1 MIRRW
6 VRLRRDKIVGGVLGG
21 LAWKYDLHPALPRV
35 IALILLIGGF
45 PVMTLFVLL
54 AYAGLWLLL
63 PAIDR
68 QHELPAPLLV
78 KGLQRLTK
86 GRVLAGVC
94 LGIARQYQLDVTVV
108 RVVMVALTV
117 TGGVG
122 LIAYIAGWL
131 LIPLESSG
139 GAA

>member
-1 MIRRW
+1 M
-6 VRLRRDKIVGGVLGG
+6 RRDKIVGGVLGG
-21 LAWKYDLHPALPRV
+21 LAWKYDLHPAWTRV

-45 PVMTLFVLL
+45 PVMTLLVLI
-54 AYAGLWLLL
+54 AYAAAWLLL

-68 QHELPAPLLV
+68 HLELPATVLV
-78 KGLQRLTK
+78 KGLQRPTK

-94 LGIARQYQLDVTVV
+94 LAIARQYRLDVTLV
-108 RVVMVALTV
+108 RLVMVALTV

-131 LIPLESSG
+131 LIPLDSSG
-139 GAA
+139 TV

>member
-1 MIRRW
+1 MDRNW
-6 VRLRRDKIVGGVLGG
+6 VRLRRDKIVGGVLSG
-21 LAWKYDLHPALPRV
+21 LAWKYDLHPALTRV

-45 PVMTLFVLL
+45 PVMTLIVLL
-54 AYAGLWLLL
+54 AYAAAWLLL

-68 QHELPAPLLV
+68 LEELPAPVLI
-78 KGLQRLTK
+78 KGLQRPVK

-94 LGIARQYQLDVTVV
+94 LAIAQQYRLDVTLV

-122 LIAYIAGWL
+122 LIAYMAGWL
-131 LIPLESSG
+131 LIPLDSSG
-139 GAA
+139 AV

>member
-1 MIRRW
+1 MDRNW

-45 PVMTLFVLL
+45 PVLTLLGLL
-54 AYAGLWLLL
+54 AYIVAWLLL

-68 QHELPAPLLV
+68 QLELPAPLLV
-78 KGLQRLTK
+78 KGLQRPVK

-94 LGIARQYQLDVTVV
+94 LGVARQYRLDVTLV

-131 LIPLESSG
+131 LIPLDSSG
-139 GAA
+139 AV

>member
-1 MIRRW
+1 MDRNW

-45 PVMTLFVLL
+45 PVMTLLVVLC
-54 AYAGLWLLL
+54 YATAWLLL

-68 QHELPAPLLV
+68 LEELPAPVLV
-78 KGLQRLTK
+78 KGLQRPAK

-94 LGIARQYQLDVTVV
+94 LSTARHYRLDVTLV
-108 RVVMVALTV
+108 RLVMVALTV

-139 GAA
+139 TA

>member
-6 VRLRRDKIVGGVLGG
+6 VRLRRDKIVGGVLSG
-21 LAWKYDLHPALPRV
+21 LAWKYELHPALPRV
-35 IALILLIGGF
+35 ITLILLIGGF
-45 PVMTLFVLL
+45 PVMTLLVLL

>member
-1 MIRRW
+1 MDRNW

-35 IALILLIGGF
+35 IGLILLIGGF
-45 PVMTLFVLL
+45 PILTLLVLVT
-54 AYAGLWLLL
+54 YAVAWLLL

-68 QHELPAPLLV
+68 RSELPAPV
-78 KGLQRLTK
+78 IVRGLQRPAK
-86 GRVLAGVC
+86 GRVIAGVC
-94 LGIARQYQLDVTVV
+94 LGVARQYKLDVGLV
-108 RVVMVALTV
+108 RLVMVALTA

-131 LIPLESSG
+131 LIPLDSSSG
-139 GAA
+139 AA

>member
-1 MIRRW
+1 MNRNW
-6 VRLRRDKIVGGVLGG
+6 VRLRRDKIVGGVLSG
-21 LAWKYDLHPALPRV
+21 LAWKYDLYPALPRV

-45 PVMTLFVLL
+45 PVLTLLVALC
-54 AYAGLWLLL
+54 YAVAWLLL

-68 QHELPAPLLV
+68 LEELPAPTLV
-78 KGLQRLTK
+78 KGLQRPTK

-94 LGIARQYQLDVTVV
+94 LAIAKQYRLDVTVV
-108 RVVMVALTV
+108 RIVMVALTI

-131 LIPLESSG
+131 LIPLDSSSG
-139 GAA
+139 QA

>member
-1 MIRRW
+1 MDRNW
-6 VRLRRDKIVGGVLGG
+6 LRLRRDKIVGGVLGG

-45 PVMTLFVLL
+45 PVLTLLGLL
-54 AYAGLWLLL
+54 AYAVAWLLL

-68 QHELPAPLLV
+68 QLELPAPVLV
-78 KGLQRLTK
+78 KGLQRPAK

-94 LGIARQYQLDVTVV
+94 LGIARQYRLDVTLV

-122 LIAYIAGWL
+122 LIAYLAGWL
-131 LIPLESSG
+131 LIPLDSSSG
-139 GAA
+139 TA

>member
-1 MIRRW
+1 MDRNW
-6 VRLRRDKIVGGVLGG
+6 VRLRRDKIVGGVLSG

-45 PVMTLFVLL
+45 PVLTLLVLL
-54 AYAGLWLLL
+54 AYAALWLLL

-68 QHELPAPLLV
+68 RSELPAPVLV
-78 KGLQRLTK
+78 RGLQRPTK

-94 LGIARQYQLDVTVV
+94 LGIARQYRLDVTLV
-108 RVVMVALTV
+108 RVAMVALTV

-131 LIPLESSG
+131 LIPQDSSSG
-139 GAA
+139 AA

>member
-1 MIRRW
+1 MDRNW
-6 VRLRRDKIVGGVLGG
+6 VRLRRDKIVGGVLSG

-45 PVMTLFVLL
+45 PVLTLPVLI
-54 AYAGLWLLL
+54 AYAVAWLLL

-68 QHELPAPLLV
+68 LEELPAPVLI
-78 KGLQRLTK
+78 KGLQRPAK

-94 LGIARQYQLDVTVV
+94 LAIARQYRLDVTLVRLVV
-108 RVVMVALTV
+108 VILTV

-122 LIAYIAGWL
+122 LIAYMAGWL
-131 LIPLESSG
+131 LIPLEVSG
-139 GAA
+139 SA

>member
-1 MIRRW
+1 MEKQW
-6 VRLRRDKIVGGVLGG
+6 MRLRRDKIVGGVLSG

-45 PVMTLFVLL
+45 PVMTLLVALC
-54 AYAGLWLLL
+54 YAGAWLML

-68 QHELPAPLLV
+68 RHELPAPVLV
-78 KGLQRLTK
+78 KGLQRPAK

-94 LGIARQYQLDVTVV
+94 LGVARQYKLDVTLV

-131 LIPLESSG
+131 LIPLEPSS
-139 GAA
+139 AV

>member
-1 MIRRW
+1 MDRNW
-6 VRLRRDKIVGGVLGG
+6 VRLRRDKIVGGVLSG

-45 PVMTLFVLL
+45 PVMTLLVLFI
-54 AYAGLWLLL
+54 YAALWLLL

-68 QHELPAPLLV
+68 YHELPAPVLV
-78 KGLQRLTK
+78 KGLQRPAK

-94 LGIARQYQLDVTVV
+94 LGVARQYRLDVSLV

-131 LIPLESSG
+131 LIPQGALDSSV
-139 GAA
+139 

>member
-1 MIRRW
+1 MNRNW
-6 VRLRRDKIVGGVLGG
+6 VRLRRDKIVGGVLSG

-45 PVMTLFVLL
+45 PVMTMLVLL
-54 AYAGLWLLL
+54 SYAGLWLLL

-68 QHELPAPLLV
+68 RHELPAPLLV

-94 LGIARQYQLDVTVV
+94 LGVARQYRLNVTVV
-108 RVVMVALTV
+108 RVVAVALTV

-131 LIPLESSG
+131 LIPLESPS

>member
-1 MIRRW
+1 MDRNW

-21 LAWKYDLHPALPRV
+21 LAWKYGLHPALPRV

-45 PVMTLFVLL
+45 PVMTLLVSLC
-54 AYAGLWLLL
+54 YAGAWLLL

-68 QHELPAPLLV
+68 FEEQPATVLV
-78 KGLQRLTK
+78 RGLQRSAK

-94 LGIARQYQLDVTVV
+94 LAIARQYRLNVTVV
-108 RVVMVALTV
+108 RVAMVALTV

-131 LIPLESSG
+131 LIPLDSSG
-139 GAA
+139 AA

>member
-1 MIRRW
+1 MDRNW
-6 VRLRRDKIVGGVLGG
+6 VRLRRDKIAGGVLGG

-45 PVMTLFVLL
+45 PVLTLLGL
-54 AYAGLWLLL
+54 MAYAAAWLLL

-68 QHELPAPLLV
+68 QLELPAPLLV
-78 KGLQRLTK
+78 KGLQRPVK

-94 LGIARQYQLDVTVV
+94 LGVARQYRLDVTLV

-131 LIPLESSG
+131 LIPLDSSG
-139 GAA
+139 TA

>member
-1 MIRRW
+1 MDRSW

-45 PVMTLFVLL
+45 PVMTLLVVLC
-54 AYAGLWLLL
+54 YATAWLLL

-68 QHELPAPLLV
+68 LEELPAPVLV
-78 KGLQRLTK
+78 KGLQRPAK

-94 LGIARQYQLDVTVV
+94 LSIARHYRLDVTLV
-108 RVVMVALTV
+108 RLVMVALTV

-139 GAA
+139 TA

>member
-1 MIRRW
+1 MDRNW
-6 VRLRRDKIVGGVLGG
+6 VRLRRDKIVGGVLSG

-45 PVMTLFVLL
+45 PVLTLLVVLC
-54 AYAGLWLLL
+54 YAAAWLLL

-68 QHELPAPLLV
+68 LEELPAPVLM
-78 KGLQRLTK
+78 KGLQRPTK

-94 LGIARQYQLDVTVV
+94 LGIARQYRLDVTLV
-108 RVVMVALTV
+108 RLVLVALTV

-131 LIPLESSG
+131 LIPLDSSN

>member
-1 MIRRW
+1 MQRNW

-21 LAWKYDLHPALPRV
+21 LAWKYDFYPALPRV

-45 PVMTLFVLL
+45 PVMTLLVLL
-54 AYAGLWLLL
+54 AYAAAWLLL

-68 QHELPAPLLV
+68 LEELPAPVLI
-78 KGLQRLTK
+78 KGLQRPAK

-94 LGIARQYQLDVTVV
+94 LAIARQYRLDVTLV

-122 LIAYIAGWL
+122 LIAYMAGWL
-131 LIPLESSG
+131 LIPLDSSG
-139 GAA
+139 AV

>member
-1 MIRRW
+1 MDRGW

-45 PVMTLFVLL
+45 PVMTLLVVLC
-54 AYAGLWLLL
+54 YATAWLLL

-68 QHELPAPLLV
+68 LEELPAPVLV
-78 KGLQRLTK
+78 KGLQRPAK

-94 LGIARQYQLDVTVV
+94 LSIARHYRLDVTLV
-108 RVVMVALTV
+108 RLVMVALTV

-131 LIPLESSG
+131 LIPLDSSG
-139 GAA
+139 TA

>member
-1 MIRRW
+1 MEKQW
-6 VRLRRDKIVGGVLGG
+6 MRLRRDKIVGGVLSG

-35 IALILLIGGF
+35 IALIVLIGGF
-45 PVMTLFVLL
+45 PVLTLLVVLS
-54 AYAGLWLLL
+54 YAFLWLRL

-68 QHELPAPLLV
+68 RDELPAPALV
-78 KGLQRLTK
+78 KGLQRPAK

-94 LGIARQYQLDVTVV
+94 LGVAQQYKLEVSLV

-131 LIPLESSG
+131 LIPLDSSG
-139 GAA
+139 AA